1 MRGRCIPLA
10 AAASLALQASPLS
23 AEQLY
28 RSDSWAAVAS
38 DRTAAQVGDAIT
50 VVILESTRASS
61 KLENNSSRQSQ
72 VGGGF
77 SAGGIDESASLDFG
91 GSYSGKGEVVRS
103 EQFVAQMTA
112 TVIELL
118 PNGDLMIE
126 GRQQMRINRENTE
139 IGLRGRIR
147 PQDISAQNSVLSS
160 RIAEAEIDYNGKG
173 FVSRSAKPGILTRI
187 LRFLGI
193 G

>member
-1 MRGRCIPLA
+1 V
-10 AAASLALQASPLS
+10 AASLALLSVPLG

-28 RSDSWAAVAS
+28 QSDSWPAVAS

-50 VVILESTRASS
+50 VVILENTRASS
-61 KLENNSSRQSQ
+61 KLENNSSRRSQ

-77 SAGGIDESASLDFG
+77 NAGGIDESAALDFG

-103 EQFVAQMTA
+103 EQFVAQMSV
-112 TVIELL
+112 TVVELL
-118 PNGDLMIE
+118 PNGDLVIE

-147 PQDISAQNSVLSS
+147 PQDISADNSVLSS

-173 FVSRSAKPGILTRI
+173 FVSRSAKPGIITRI